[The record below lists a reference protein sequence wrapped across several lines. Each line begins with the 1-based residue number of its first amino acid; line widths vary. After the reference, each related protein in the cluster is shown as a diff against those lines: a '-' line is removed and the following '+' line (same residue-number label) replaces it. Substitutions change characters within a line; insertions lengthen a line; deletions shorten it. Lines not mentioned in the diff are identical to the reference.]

1 VGLPSGHNLS
11 YIMANVSGGWNYSA
25 PGGHGVVT
33 GPTII
38 GFITGVWGRYN
49 HKFRIK

>member
-1 VGLPSGHNLS
+1 
-11 YIMANVSGGWNYSA
+11 MANVSGGWNYRA
-25 PGGHGVVT
+25 PGGRGVVT

>member
-1 VGLPSGHNLS
+1 MWHQS
-11 YIMANVSGGWNYSA
+11 
-25 PGGHGVVT
+25 
-33 GPTII
+33 II

>member
-1 VGLPSGHNLS
+1 MYQEVGIIAHLE
-11 YIMANVSGGWNYSA
+11 AT
-25 PGGHGVVT
+25 GVVT